1 MRLVYYTVQKS
12 LKLMNICFEKNISM
26 IFTYESGHAE
36 TTIGG
41 MEKELKMSTDFGV
54 GVGY

>member
-1 MRLVYYTVQKS
+1 
-12 LKLMNICFEKNISM
+12 MNICFEKNISM

-41 MEKELKMSTDFGV
+41 MEKELKMSTRFWGWSWLLNTV
-54 GVGY
+54 Y

>member
-1 MRLVYYTVQKS
+1 
-12 LKLMNICFEKNISM
+12 MNICFEKNISM
-26 IFTYESGHAE
+26 LFTYESGHAE

-41 MEKELKMSTDFGV
+41 MEKELKMSTRFWRG